1 MVNTDLQRLENLIIT
16 TQKQV
21 LNIDEVCTYTGLSKS
36 TIYKCTMNGSIPHFK
51 KLKHLYFDRD
61 EIIAWLKERRG
72 YNAEEVS
79 QSAINS
85 VNMKGGLL

>member
-1 MVNTDLQRLENLIIT
+1 
-16 TQKQV
+16 
-21 LNIDEVCTYTGLSKS
+21 
-36 TIYKCTMNGSIPHFK
+36 MNGSIPHFK